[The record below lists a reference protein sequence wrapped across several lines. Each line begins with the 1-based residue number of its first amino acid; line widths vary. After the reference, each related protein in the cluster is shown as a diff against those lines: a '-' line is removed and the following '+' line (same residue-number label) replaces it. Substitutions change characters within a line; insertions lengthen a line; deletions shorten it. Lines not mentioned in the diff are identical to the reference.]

1 MTTADSHTRPVPG
14 SGAWLP
20 LVVLLGFIFAVAA
33 GLYSSRM
40 MVMSKPAGAAAIAA
54 RNPGAALDVAVE
66 VTGVSP
72 VGDVTASLLGKRGDG
87 YVRTAGVLKIHLMP
101 EAKFVMGDR
110 GDLKPGAVL
119 QVHGIL
125 ESAERK
131 LLDAEQVVFLT
142 GYVKVE

>member
-1 MTTADSHTRPVPG
+1 MITADSHARPAPG

-20 LVVLLGFIFAVAA
+20 LLVLLGLIFAVAA

-40 MVMSKPAGAAAIAA
+40 MVLRAPGGTAVTVTKD
-54 RNPGAALDVAVE
+54 PGAAMDVAVE
-66 VTGVSP
+66 VSTVSAT
-72 VGDVTASLLGKRGDG
+72 GDVTAHLLGKRGDG
-87 YVRTAGVLKIHLMP
+87 YVRTTGILEIHLMP
-101 EAKFVMGDR
+101 EAKFVMGSR

-125 ESAERK
+125 ESAEHK

>member
-1 MTTADSHTRPVPG
+1 MITADSHTRPSPG

-40 MVMSKPAGAAAIAA
+40 MVLNKPVGAAEIGTGS
-54 RNPGAALDVAVE
+54 PGTSLDVAVE
-66 VTGVSP
+66 VTSLSAA
-72 VGDVTASLLGKRGDG
+72 GDVTARLLGKRGDA
-87 YVRTAGVLKIHLMP
+87 YARTASVLEIHLMP
-101 EAKFVMGDR
+101 EAKFVMGGR
-110 GDLKPGAVL
+110 SDLKPGAIL